1 MKSPNG
7 RNRSAE
13 SRVVQ
18 PLGCMRT
25 SGYANGILAEGKW
38 LFIAGQV
45 GWDPRSKSPRIAKGF
60 APQFDQALA
69 NVVEVLREAGGR
81 PSDLVRMTIYVVD
94 KKEYLAARK
103 TVGQAWARR
112 VGRHYPAMSLIE
124 VSGLLENGA
133 RVEIEATAV
142 L

>member
-1 MKSPNG
+1 MKSPDG
-7 RNRSAE
+7 RNRSSE
-13 SRVVQ
+13 SRAIQ
-18 PLGCMRT
+18 PLGWMRP
-25 SGYANGILAEGKW
+25 SGYSNGILAEGRW

-45 GWDPRSKSPRIAKGF
+45 GWDPRSKSPRFAKGF
-60 APQFDQALA
+60 ALQFDRALA
-69 NVVEVLREAGGR
+69 NILEVLREAGGQ

-103 TVGQAWARR
+103 SVGQAWARR
-112 VGRHYPAMSLIE
+112 IGRHYPAMSLIE
-124 VSGLLENGA
+124 VADLLENGA